1 MSGSGFDEKERRLPW
16 PRKGDKLFT
25 SDDSDWWHNACLNY
39 FPSNWGGVFCDSVPN
54 SVEIENDSS
63 K

>member
-25 SDDSDWWHNACLNY
+25 SDDSDW
-39 FPSNWGGVFCDSVPN
+39 
-54 SVEIENDSS
+54 
-63 K
+63 